1 VFVRK
6 TGLFLLFLCL
16 LAPMARAETVTFPSV
31 AVGRVAAGPAISAS
45 VYRPAGSGPF
55 PAVIV
60 MHTCGGVDSLTD
72 KWGKRL
78 ASWGYF
84 VLVPDSF
91 GPRGLSNVCK
101 GGFSPLER
109 VADVAGALD
118 YLATRPD
125 VIKGKVAAI
134 GMSHGG
140 SLAVLSTQKG
150 FNLGAR
156 GLRGAV
162 GIYPGCNDK
171 MNTIALPLLILSGEK
186 DDWTPAAACQALQ
199 ATGAPQLE
207 VVVYPGASH
216 GFDNDQVMQR
226 TVQCNKGNCHMAYDA
241 KADQDATN
249 RTKAFL
255 ERVLR

>member
-1 VFVRK
+1 VNVRK
-6 TGLFLLFLCL
+6 AGLFVVLLCL
-16 LAPMARAETVTFPSV
+16 LAPVLAQAESVSFPSV

-78 ASWGYF
+78 ASWGY
-84 VLVPDSF
+84 LAIVPDSF

-140 SLAVLSTQKG
+140 ALAVLSTQKG

-162 GIYPGCNDK
+162 GIYP
-171 MNTIALPLLILSGEK
+171 A
-186 DDWTPAAACQALQ
+186 
-199 ATGAPQLE
+199 
-207 VVVYPGASH
+207 
-216 GFDNDQVMQR
+216 
-226 TVQCNKGNCHMAYDA
+226 
-241 KADQDATN
+241 
-249 RTKAFL
+249 
-255 ERVLR
+255 